1 MVKHTRRKLSK
12 ICASL
17 SVIPITG
24 CMSWDDSSDTRVKNI
39 DIINRTS
46 DRQTINILI
55 VESDDVVYWKSIDME
70 PTLESDESYSS
81 EILRDILSQSGDY
94 VLYAWKNDQPR
105 SAWQEYNIGKL
116 EVSCTNLLIII
127 GNENLDE
134 DNIDIKTSAGCPDVN
149 P

>member
-1 MVKHTRRKLSK
+1 MVKYTRRKLSK

-24 CMSWDDSSDTRVKNI
+24 CMSWDDTSDTRVKNI

-55 VESDDVVYWKSIDME
+55 VGSDDVVYWKSIDME

-81 EILRDILSQSGDY
+81 ESLQDILSQSGTTCY
-94 VLYAWKNDQPR
+94 M
-105 SAWQEYNIGKL
+105 SGK
-116 EVSCTNLLIII
+116 TINLGLLGKSMIL
-127 GNENLDE
+127 G
-134 DNIDIKTSAGCPDVN
+134 T
-149 P
+149 